1 MSAPL
6 NYAST
11 STAEN
16 NQPSKGYFSGLFNW
30 SNPLS
35 SNKPST
41 DTAPPTAPDASTPDV
56 QKVEKKGW
64 FWGGKGK
71 GKGKGKGTKKAIKNK
86 GGKSRKNNKKQKK

>member
-1 MSAPL
+1 MPAPL

-16 NQPSKGYFSGLFNW
+16 NQPSKGYFSGLFSW
-30 SNPLS
+30 SNPFS
-35 SNKPST
+35 SIKPST
-41 DTAPPTAPDASTPDV
+41 DTTATHASTPDV
-56 QKVEKKGW
+56 QKVEKGGW
-64 FWGGKGK
+64 FSG